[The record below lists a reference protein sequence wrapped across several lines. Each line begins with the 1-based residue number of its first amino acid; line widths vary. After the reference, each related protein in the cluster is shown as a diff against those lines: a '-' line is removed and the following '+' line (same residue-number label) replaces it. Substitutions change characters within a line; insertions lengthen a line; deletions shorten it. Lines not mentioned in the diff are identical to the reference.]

1 MRARTRT
8 ATRVVASCRVRARR
22 AGTRGAPRLAKRP
35 RHGRELWRDVRVRVR
50 VRVSA
55 GECYVCC
62 IAVHPLLHRQKAFL
76 PPNLFLFPKQLTT
89 VNQDA
94 HSTVA
99 LADVVSKTLSPTH
112 RRIGLAGGNEK
123 RSTRDVFKTIS
134 QFLPRKAR
142 THARTHARSSEPG
155 KTSGNV
161 SMADR
166 RTPLRSGS
174 IPPNKHC
181 F

>member
-1 MRARTRT
+1 M
-8 ATRVVASCRVRARR
+8 
-22 AGTRGAPRLAKRP
+22 
-35 RHGRELWRDVRVRVR
+35 VR

-76 PPNLFLFPKQLTT
+76 PPNLFFFPKQLTT
-89 VNQDA
+89 QDA

-99 LADVVSKTLSPTH
+99 LADVVGKTLSPTH

-142 THARTHARSSEPG
+142 THARTHAR
-155 KTSGNV
+155 TQL
-161 SMADR
+161 
-166 RTPLRSGS
+166 RTGQNFWQRFDGR
-174 IPPNKHC
+174 
-181 F
+181 

>member
-1 MRARTRT
+1 MTNT
-8 ATRVVASCRVRARR
+8 IASGLCSQ
-22 AGTRGAPRLAKRP
+22 
-35 RHGRELWRDVRVRVR
+35 ELTLQTFIYKCLNVFSIKLCQNTVSQR

-134 QFLPRKAR
+134 QFLPRKAHTQLR
-142 THARTHARSSEPG
+142 TGQNFWQRFDGR
-155 KTSGNV
+155 
-161 SMADR
+161 
-166 RTPLRSGS
+166 
-174 IPPNKHC
+174 
-181 F
+181 